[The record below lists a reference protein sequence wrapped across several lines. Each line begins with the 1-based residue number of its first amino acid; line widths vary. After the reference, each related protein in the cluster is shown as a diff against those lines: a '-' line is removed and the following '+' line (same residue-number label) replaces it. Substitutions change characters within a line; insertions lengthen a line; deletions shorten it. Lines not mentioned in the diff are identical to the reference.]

1 MTERHVDRLHPR
13 ITAVDLKTGVLTPF
27 LFKWLIALWE
37 RTGGPSDF
45 VDEEEAD
52 EYDTNIIDTHVIALT
67 NRIKSLE
74 MEMDIGRSDY
84 AYQKFF
90 KSRELSINYTTKY
103 DEILICMA
111 AITVT
116 LNPYAKINERV
127 YIKRTNGKVT
137 IVGTIDNKTNLIIN
151 HDNASVTLVKTQT
164 GWWIL

>member
-13 ITAVDLKTGVLTPF
+13 ITAVDIKTGVLTPF

-37 RTGGPSDF
+37 RTGGPNDF

-52 EYDTNIIDTHVIALT
+52 EYDTNIVDTNLLT
-67 NRIKSLE
+67 LSKRVASLE
-74 MEMDIGRSDY
+74 VEVDLGRTDY

-90 KSRELSINYTTKY
+90 KAREVSAAYTTKY
-103 DEILICMA
+103 NEILICTA
-111 AITVT
+111 VVTIT
-116 LNPYAKINERV
+116 LNPYAKISEQV

-137 IVGTIDNKTNLIIN
+137 IVGTIDNKSNLILN
-151 HDNASVTLVKTQT
+151 SDNASVTLLKTQS